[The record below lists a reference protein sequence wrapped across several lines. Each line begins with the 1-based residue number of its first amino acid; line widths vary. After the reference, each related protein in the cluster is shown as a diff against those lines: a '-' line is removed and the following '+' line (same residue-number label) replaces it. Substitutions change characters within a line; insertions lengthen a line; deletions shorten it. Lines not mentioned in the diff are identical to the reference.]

1 MNKKKNNK
9 QLLWALISLL
19 LAVMSIWAVMS
30 QSKEM
35 SMSDLIAALFACHPG
50 WLILAVI
57 CMFGYIAF
65 EGIAIWYLLR
75 HCGYNRRVGQGI
87 LYASSDIYCAAITPS
102 ATGGQPVCA
111 WFMLRDG
118 IPMGFI
124 TAILALYLI
133 AHTFATLTIGFLTVL
148 LNPSSFG
155 ELTLLAKLLVILGY
169 LTVTGLAVLFVCLL
183 KKAAMIQRAGNR
195 IIDWHTRK
203 GWVKQT
209 VYWKNRL
216 AGVLED
222 YSSCLTV
229 IKGKER
235 ILIVLFILTLLQRL
249 SQTIVPALVYLAQ
262 GGSFSYTG
270 QVFASQ
276 IYSAI
281 GSMCMPVPGGMGIAD
296 YLLYTGLNAF
306 LEKEA
311 ALQLELLS
319 RSCSFYLCVFISLVI
334 VIAGYIKRHR
344 FYFRAR

>member
-19 LAVMSIWAVMS
+19 LAVMSVWAVMS
-30 QSKEM
+30 QSKDM
-35 SMSDLIAALFACHPG
+35 SMSDLFAALLACHPG

-133 AHTFATLTIGFLTVL
+133 AHTFATLVIGFLTVL
-148 LNPSSFG
+148 LNPTSFG

-183 KKAAMIQRAGNR
+183 KKAAMIQRVGNR
-195 IIDWHTRK
+195 IIDWLTRK

-209 VYWKNRL
+209 TYWKNRL

-235 ILIVLFILTLLQRL
+235 ILVVLFALTLLQRL
-249 SQTIVPALVYLAQ
+249 SQTVVPALVYLAQ
-262 GGSFSYTG
+262 EVPLPIPVRSLPRRSIRPLAPCACRFPAAWASPTTCSSTG
-270 QVFASQ
+270 
-276 IYSAI
+276 
-281 GSMCMPVPGGMGIAD
+281 CMPFLRRKLHSSSSSFPG
-296 YLLYTGLNAF
+296 
-306 LEKEA
+306 A
-311 ALQLELLS
+311 APS
-319 RSCSFYLCVFISLVI
+319 TCACSSAL
-334 VIAGYIKRHR
+334 
-344 FYFRAR
+344 